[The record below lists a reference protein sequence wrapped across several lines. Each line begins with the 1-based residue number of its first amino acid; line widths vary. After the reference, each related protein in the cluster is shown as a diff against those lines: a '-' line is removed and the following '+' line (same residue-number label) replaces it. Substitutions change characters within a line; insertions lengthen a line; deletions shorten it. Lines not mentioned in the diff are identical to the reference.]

1 MDPKQ
6 RAAEAAL
13 AYVSSDTAIGLGT
26 GSTFDFFLP
35 VLADALKSG
44 RLKNV
49 VGVPTSERTA
59 QRADELG
66 IPIRT
71 LMQIDRLD
79 VDIDGADEVTPELD
93 LIKGLGGALLRE
105 KVVAQHAW
113 KLIIVADAS
122 KRVAKLGTRSP
133 LPVEVV
139 VFEHEAHARF
149 LATLGCEPV
158 LRMTANGSPF
168 RTDNGNYLYDCRF
181 PHGIDH
187 PKRVERALQEYA
199 GVVESGLF
207 LRLAKVALIG
217 DDETVHTLTRSA

>member
-13 AYVSSDTAIGLGT
+13 DYVRSDTAIGLGT
-26 GSTFDFFLP
+26 GSTFDYFLP
-35 VLADALKSG
+35 VLAEALKSG

-59 QRADELG
+59 QRATELG

-113 KLIIVADAS
+113 SLIIVADAS

-149 LATLGCEPV
+149 LATLGCEPA
-158 LRMTANGSPF
+158 LRVTADGSPF
-168 RTDNGNYLYDCRF
+168 RTDNANYLYDCRF
-181 PHGIDH
+181 PHGIDQ

-217 DDETVHTLTRSA
+217 DDETVHTLTRQA

>member
-1 MDPKQ
+1 MDAKQ

-13 AYVSSDTAIGLGT
+13 DYVRNDTVIGLGS

-35 VLADALKSG
+35 ALADALKSG

-49 VGVPTSERTA
+49 AGVPTSERTA
-59 QRADELG
+59 ARAQELG
-66 IPIRT
+66 IPLRALT
-71 LMQIDRLD
+71 QIDRLD
-79 VDIDGADEVTPELD
+79 IDIDGADEVSDELD

-113 KLIIVADAS
+113 SMVIVADKS
-122 KRVAKLGTRSP
+122 KRVARLGSSSP
-133 LPVEVV
+133 LPVEVI

-158 LRMTANGSPF
+158 LRRLPDGQPF

-181 PHGIDH
+181 PHGIDQ
-187 PKRVERALQEYA
+187 PKRVQHAMYEYA
-199 GVVESGLF
+199 GIVESGLF
-207 LRLAKVALIG
+207 LRMATVALIG
-217 DDETVHTLTRSA
+217 DDSGVQTLKRTR